1 MRQYILSIITA
12 VAMVATIPATATLP
26 SGDWGTENS
35 SFSIMTLNVDGL
47 PGKLL
52 FFTLNADGPKSAG
65 SEAIS
70 TYMAAKDCDI
80 IAMQEDFNYRWEI
93 WSRLFASYEH
103 DEWTGGVI
111 LEEMQDQDFIHPHN
125 IKLKCDGLNTAWKR
139 ECQSTAYERVAW
151 GRSFGKFSHAFDDLI
166 TKGFRRHEFT
176 LQNGTEVV
184 VYNMHLDASN
194 RYDVPLG
201 KDMNDRETRLSQLEQ
216 LRQHI
221 MENLDN
227 RPVVVVGDLNCLY
240 YRDALKTAFIDA
252 IQTTGLATVGDAWV
266 EKHLD
271 GVYPEL
277 GSEPLADETFDKVLY
292 INPTNANVVITPTS
306 VEVDKTGYT
315 AADGNPLGDHFP
327 LIVRFAI
334 TPSTKGGMG
343 ISTVATS
350 SSTDDEWYSLQGIRQ
365 EANAKGISISRSGQK
380 KIRK

>member
-1 MRQYILSIITA
+1 MT
-12 VAMVATIPATATLP
+12 ATIPATATPPLE
-26 SGDWGTENS
+26 GRRANNS

-47 PGKLL
+47 PGKFL

-65 SEAIS
+65 SETIS

-125 IKLKCDGLNTAWKR
+125 IKLKCDGLNTVWKR

-151 GRSFGKFSHAFDDLI
+151 DRSFGKFSHAFDDLI

-176 LQNGTEVV
+176 LQDGNEVV

-201 KDMNDRETRLSQLEQ
+201 KDMKDRETRFSQLEQ

-221 MENLDN
+221 MEHLDS

-240 YRDALKTAFIDA
+240 YRDALKTSFIDA
-252 IQTTGLATVGDAWV
+252 IQATGLATVGDAWV
-266 EKHLD
+266 EKHL
-271 GVYPEL
+271 GGIYPEL

-292 INPTNANVVITPTS
+292 INPTNAKAVITPTT
-306 VEVDKTGYT
+306 VEVDRAGYT
-315 AADGNPLGDHFP
+315 TADGNPLGDHYP

-334 TPSTKGGMG
+334 AASSEETG
-343 ISTVATS
+343 ISTGVTPQTGGQRA
-350 SSTDDEWYSLQGIRQ
+350 DEWYLLQGIRQ
-365 EANAKGISISRSGQK
+365 NANAKGISISRSGQK
-380 KIRK
+380 KILK

>member
-1 MRQYILSIITA
+1 MT
-12 VAMVATIPATATLP
+12 ATIPATATPPLE
-26 SGDWGTENS
+26 GRRANNS

-47 PGKLL
+47 PGKFL
-52 FFTLNADGPKSAG
+52 FFTLNTDGPKSAG
-65 SEAIS
+65 SETIS

-125 IKLKCDGLNTAWKR
+125 IKLKCDGLNTVWKR

-151 GRSFGKFSHAFDDLI
+151 DRSFGKFSHAFDDLI

-176 LQNGTEVV
+176 LQDGNEVV

-201 KDMNDRETRLSQLEQ
+201 KDMKDRETRLSQLEQ

-221 MENLDN
+221 MEHLDS

-240 YRDALKTAFIDA
+240 YRDALKTSFIDA
-252 IQTTGLATVGDAWV
+252 IQATGLATVGDAWV
-266 EKHLD
+266 ENHL
-271 GVYPEL
+271 GGIYPEL

-292 INPTNANVVITPTS
+292 INPTNAKAVITPTT
-306 VEVDKTGYT
+306 VEVDRAGYT
-315 AADGNPLGDHFP
+315 TADGNPLGDHYP

-334 TPSTKGGMG
+334 AASSEETG
-343 ISTVATS
+343 ISTGVTPQTGGQRA
-350 SSTDDEWYSLQGIRQ
+350 DEWYLLQGVRQ
-365 EANAKGISISRSGQK
+365 NANAKGISISRSGQK
-380 KIRK
+380 KILK